1 MSPSANDC
9 PSTSYTSQSS
19 HGPMPHFS
27 STPEQANVQLL
38 ARQAA
43 ASCEYSLSRPP
54 DRDAGTNSEGQF
66 SSFGAWPGRTRLR
79 ECLETPQA
87 MSLFRPEW
95 AMPLYPA
102 AKDKGNRPDG
112 LPNDTRLSSSPA
124 PLVSSRLSTRRVPV
138 FLCSV
143 CPRRRVL
150 APASSCSSAA
160 DAAERRRAVGRSGF
174 AGLNNGVSKM
184 ARQLTSRRFFT
195 MG

>member
-87 MSLFRPEW
+87 IPSSVNGQCLYIRRRKTKEIAQTDFLTILDCP
-95 AMPLYPA
+95 PL
-102 AKDKGNRPDG
+102 
-112 LPNDTRLSSSPA
+112 LLLWCRLG
-124 PLVSSRLSTRRVPV
+124 
-138 FLCSV
+138 
-143 CPRRRVL
+143 CPRDVF
-150 APASSCSSAA
+150 PCSSALCVRGVVFSRLLLPVPLLPTLPSVEELW
-160 DAAERRRAVGRSGF
+160 AAQ
-174 AGLNNGVSKM
+174 GLQ
-184 ARQLTSRRFFT
+184 A
-195 MG
+195 